1 MELRLT
7 AARPDAAAAQADTP
21 VVATKA
27 VDLAVLAGREALSA
41 HEAEASSTPA

>member
-1 MELRLT
+1 MELRQA
-7 AARPDAAAAQADTP
+7 AARPEAAAAPADTP

-41 HEAEASSTPA
+41 HKAEASSSPA